1 MQDYYE
7 TLQVHPRAD
16 ATAIEAA
23 YARLRELY
31 DPARL
36 DGAADELVDLARSKR
51 DAIERA
57 YAVLSDASRRAAYDK
72 EQEAL
77 RGDERRTTNDQGR
90 TTKDETAESGLRPSS
105 FVLGQPEEPLD
116 YRPLPPARRTER
128 PRGFDAQPVRTP
140 ARTQGRTVGRPTQRP
155 WAAPAALAVALALI
169 VVAGLAMTGGGGPPA
184 APPTPTPSPF
194 DTFEASI
201 PPARQAT
208 QQNPT
213 SAQAWIDLGNVLY
226 DSAQVVRESAPD
238 SPIYQQRL
246 GRWLEATSAYSQA
259 LALAPDNA
267 SVRADMGASSCFYGA
282 GTGDQS
288 FVRQGTDEVRRAAQA
303 APSDERV
310 LLSLGHCLISTQP
323 PQTTEAIASW
333 QQIIKLTPSSPLA
346 AQAQQLIAKYGGTQ

>member
-36 DGAADELVDLARSKR
+36 DGAADELVDLARAKR
-51 DAIERA
+51 DAIEHA
-57 YAVLSDASRRAAYDK
+57 YAVLNDPARRAAYDQ
-72 EQEAL
+72 EQAAL
-77 RGDERRTTNDQGR
+77 GP
-90 TTKDETAESGLRPSS
+90 TKDEGRKTEDDRAESSIRPSS
-105 FVLGQPEEPLD
+105 FVLGQIEEALD
-116 YRPLPPARRTER
+116 YRPLPPAQRAER
-128 PRGFDAQPVRTP
+128 PRGFDAQPVRAP
-140 ARTQGRTVGRPTQRP
+140 ARAHGRTVERTAQRA

-169 VVAGLAMTGGGGPPA
+169 VVASLAITGGGGPPA
-184 APPTPTPSPF
+184 APPTPTSSPF
-194 DTFEASI
+194 DAFEASI
-201 PPARQAT
+201 TPARQAT

-213 SAQAWIDLGNVLY
+213 SSQAWIDLGNALY

-288 FVRQGTDEVRRAAQA
+288 FVRDGTDQVRRAAQA
-303 APSDERV
+303 APKDERV
-310 LLSLGHCLISTQP
+310 LLSLGHCLVSAQP
-323 PQTTEAIASW
+323 PQTAEAIASW

-346 AQAQQLIAKYGGTQ
+346 TQAQLLIAKYGGQ

>member
-36 DGAADELVDLARSKR
+36 DGAADELVDLARAKR
-51 DAIERA
+51 DSIERA
-57 YAVLSDASRRAAYDK
+57 YAVLNDPSRRAAYDQ
-72 EQEAL
+72 EQAAL
-77 RGDERRTTNDQGR
+77 GPTKAEGR
-90 TTKDETAESGLRPSS
+90 KTEDDRAESSIRPSS
-105 FVLGQPEEPLD
+105 FVLGQIEEALD
-116 YRPLPPARRTER
+116 YRPLPPAQRAER
-128 PRGFDAQPVRTP
+128 PRGFDAQPVRAP
-140 ARTQGRTVGRPTQRP
+140 AHAQGRTVGRTAQRA

-169 VVAGLAMTGGGGPPA
+169 VVASLAMTGGGGPPA
-184 APPTPTPSPF
+184 APPTPTSSPF
-194 DTFEASI
+194 DAFEASI

-213 SAQAWIDLGNVLY
+213 SSQAWIDLGNVLY

-267 SVRADMGASSCFYGA
+267 SVRADMGASNCFYGA

-288 FVRQGTDEVRRAAQA
+288 FVRDGTEQVRRAAQA
-303 APSDERV
+303 APKDERV
-310 LLSLGHCLISTQP
+310 LLSLGHCLVSAQP
-323 PQTTEAIASW
+323 PQTAEAIASW

-346 AQAQQLIAKYGGTQ
+346 TQAQLLIAKYGGQ